1 MFDRSASFCLVFD
14 KIGCCATSA
23 ELLEFN
29 KTGVAGINVVLM
41 ISVLLVKF
49 YK

>member
-29 KTGVAGINVVLM
+29 KTGVNDCDDDQM
-41 ISVLLVKF
+41 MTD
-49 YK
+49 